1 MPASNWVNG
10 NGQVSTSHDREH
22 NHPAIYKGH
31 LLSLLIMFSV
41 VNYRLEKCPRKKLII
56 CHSMSWN
63 PVGKSS
69 VITTENDR

>member
-41 VNYRLEKCPRKKLII
+41 VNYRLEKCPRT
-56 CHSMSWN
+56 N
-63 PVGKSS
+63 
-69 VITTENDR
+69 